1 MNPDDPLIRRVSA
14 TNPVPDPEALRP
26 EQRAAAD
33 RLRALTTDAPRLPA
47 RRLWRS
53 ARIRQMAMALAIVVP
68 VAAVLIVVLG
78 VHHRSGVDH
87 GLGGSGGLHLPSSGK
102 AQTLLLIGSDHR
114 AGEPY
119 SDANT
124 DAMMLVRLN
133 PDAATINVLSVP
145 RDLEV
150 RIPGG
155 GTQKLNAAYS
165 IGGPSLLLSILR
177 TQVFPGL
184 TVNHVIDVDFQGFSH
199 LVDALGC
206 VYGDIDHRYINDT
219 AQTDYSSID
228 LEAGYQRLCGAQAL
242 QFVRFRHTDTSLV
255 RDARQQ
261 DFLRWLSD
269 DLTVGDLLSKR
280 DRLLQIVG
288 RSAQTDSGLHSVSGL
303 LGLFDVAVGSAGHP
317 FAQIPFPTA
326 VPRCAATDGS
336 CLFVTATRRAE
347 AAAYRRFLATGPS
360 PASSP
365 RPRGSGRGDAVQ
377 LVQDVPDGQAQAT
390 ALGPLSLPVYYP
402 SLIVQ
407 GSHYCSDST
416 GNCRVAPNPSSRYM
430 NAYPRTY
437 QIQTD
442 GHRYP
447 SYRMTLVLNA
457 ALGQYYGV
465 QGTTWSD
472 PPILRRPTQTQVV
485 NGRQL
490 REYGT
495 GGELELIAFSTSTGT
510 YWISNTLT
518 DSIPSAQLIAIAASM
533 RPAG

>member
-14 TNPVPDPEALRP
+14 TNPVPDPEALGP

-33 RLRALTTDAPRLPA
+33 RLRALTTDTPERPA

-53 ARIRQMAMALAIVVP
+53 ARIRQTAMAVAIIVP

-78 VHHRSGVDH
+78 VHHRTGIN
-87 GLGGSGGLHLPSSGK
+87 GRLGGSGGLHLPSSGK

-150 RIPGG
+150 QIPGG

-165 IGGPSLLLSILR
+165 IGGPSLLLRLLR

-184 TVNHVIDVDFQGFSH
+184 TVNHVIDFDFQGFSR

-206 VYGDIDHRYINDT
+206 VYADIDHRYVNDT

-269 DLTVGDLLSKR
+269 DFTVGDLLSKR
-280 DRLLQIVG
+280 DRLLQTIG
-288 RSAQTDSGLHSVSGL
+288 RNAQTDSGLHSVSGL
-303 LGLFDVAVGSAGHP
+303 LKLFDVAVSSAGHP
-317 FAQIPFPTA
+317 FEQIPFPA
-326 VPRCAATDGS
+326 ALPRCTAAGS

-347 AAAYRRFLATGPS
+347 AAAYRQFLATGPS
-360 PASSP
+360 PAGSSP
-365 RPRGSGRGDAVQ
+365 PRGSGRGNAVH
-377 LVQDVPDGQAQAT
+377 LVQDAPDGHAQAT
-390 ALGPLSLPVYYP
+390 ALGALSLPVYYP

-407 GSHYCSDST
+407 GSRYCSDSA
-416 GNCRVAPNPSSRYM
+416 GNCRVAPNPSNRYT
-430 NAYPRTY
+430 NAYPRAY
-437 QIQTD
+437 QLQAD

-465 QGTTWSD
+465 QGTTWSN
-472 PPILRRPTQTQVV
+472 PPILRHPTQTQVV

-495 GGELELIAFSTSTGT
+495 GGELDLVAFSTSTGT

-518 DSIPSAQLIAIAASM
+518 ESIPSAQLIAIAASM